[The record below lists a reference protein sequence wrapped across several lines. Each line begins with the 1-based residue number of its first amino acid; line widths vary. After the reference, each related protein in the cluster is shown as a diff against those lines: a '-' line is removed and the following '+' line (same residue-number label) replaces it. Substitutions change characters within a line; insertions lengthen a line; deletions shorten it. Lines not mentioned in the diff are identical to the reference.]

1 MKKLIAILT
10 ALLICVSLAVP
21 AAAVEADFVPS
32 ITVKPAP
39 KVVIFKDPEGIPA
52 IGAIVDANGQTTGY
66 LREDCLII
74 TSVADAKD
82 STEIPSAAKTL
93 LLEVYDKL
101 NTGDMTIPY
110 EKHGNGLDTLNMVI
124 RDLYDATWRC
134 EEHPDIVAPEGVTF
148 EITFDLGVSP
158 NQTVYTMAYKGG
170 EWNPIVSTTNNGDGT
185 VTCVFEHLC
194 PVEFSVEG
202 DSSSSQT
209 GDLGNEPLWALTA
222 LGALAAIVILTVL
235 YRKDAMKHAA

>member
-21 AAAVEADFVPS
+21 AAAAKADFVPS
-32 ITVKPAP
+32 ISVKPAP
-39 KVVIFKDPEGIPA
+39 NVVTFNDPEGVPA
-52 IGAIVDANGQTTGY
+52 IGTIVGADGSVVGY
-66 LREDCLII
+66 LRQECLIV
-74 TSVADAKD
+74 TAVADAKS
-82 STEIPSAAKTL
+82 STEIPSAARTL

-101 NTGDMTIPY
+101 TSGDMTIPY
-110 EKHGNGLDTLNMVI
+110 EKHGKNLDALNMVI
-124 RDLYDATWRC
+124 RDLYDASWRC
-134 EEHPDIVAPEGVTF
+134 EDHPDVVAPEGVTF
-148 EITFDLGVSP
+148 QITFDLGVKA
-158 NQTVYTMAYKGG
+158 NQTVYTMTYKNN

-209 GDLGNEPLWALTA
+209 GDLGNEPLWALMA
-222 LGALAAIVILTVL
+222 LGALAAIVILTVV
-235 YRKDAMKHAA
+235 YRKDAMKNA